1 MVSISPNPSFQLSFV
16 NQLSTTKTNEHD
28 TILPD
33 AQLKRMQEFMKHVII
48 SQDADT
54 IISDSEQRSP
64 QEKQRKQDLRVLV
77 SKYRQDT

>member
-1 MVSISPNPSFQLSFV
+1 MSLLPALFCKPAFY
-16 NQLSTTKTNEHD
+16 NQNKTDEHD

>member
-1 MVSISPNPSFQLSFV
+1 
-16 NQLSTTKTNEHD
+16 
-28 TILPD
+28 
-33 AQLKRMQEFMKHVII
+33 MQEFMKHVII